1 MIEMKLIELSS
12 DHRLVEVKPE
22 LWSKGWVYITEDCR
36 RTVLIVSQR
45 LHLIAETID
54 RLCNQFVSISSLSES
69 ATCRRKGRTA
79 GAWKV
84 RRVSYA
90 DVPSVLQE
98 LRPRY
103 SQVFIAAI
111 NPGVWKLMRSEVTQ
125 NIESNCQREVS
136 TVNQDQDE

>member
-1 MIEMKLIELSS
+1 MKLIELSS

-54 RLCNQFVSISSLSES
+54 RLCNQFVSLSSLSES
-69 ATCRRKGRTA
+69 ATCRLRGGRTA
-79 GAWKV
+79 GAWRV

-90 DVPSVLQE
+90 EAPSVIQE

-103 SQVFIAAI
+103 TQMVIAAI
-111 NPGVWKLMRSEVTQ
+111 NPGAWKMIKVEVQ
-125 NIESNCQREVS
+125 KECEAEDLYASANPA
-136 TVNQDQDE
+136 